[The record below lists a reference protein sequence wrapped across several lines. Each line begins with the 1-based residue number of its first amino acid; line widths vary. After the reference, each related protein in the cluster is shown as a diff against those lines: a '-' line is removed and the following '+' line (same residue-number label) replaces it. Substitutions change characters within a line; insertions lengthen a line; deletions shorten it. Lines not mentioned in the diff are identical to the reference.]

1 MDCNPDFL
9 RARVTIVVDNLTI
22 IRKERKTMDID
33 PDDDIFQETTEIG
46 SDELLS
52 DDHLRLPETA
62 SMLVRLHALRAWLT
76 RRMRDT
82 ELEIG
87 NAALRLQEGMREDPQ
102 EAHPRRRERER
113 LQAQMLQIQQ
123 TLQQAQ
129 QSLDAYEEAQ
139 SLLEESVAHT
149 TTGERVLVEYFLTL
163 EELLQDIPQDLATNA
178 PGFPRRKALM
188 DVLNRI
194 EHVSSSG
201 EEE

>member
-1 MDCNPDFL
+1 
-9 RARVTIVVDNLTI
+9 
-22 IRKERKTMDID
+22 MDID

-87 NAALRLQEGMREDPQ
+87 NAALRLQESMQEDPQ

-113 LQAQMLQIQQ
+113 LQAQMQQLQQ

-163 EELLQDIPQDLATNA
+163 EELLQDIPQDHATNA
-178 PGFPRRKALM
+178 PGSPRRKALM

-194 EHVSSSG
+194 EHVSSSA

>member
-1 MDCNPDFL
+1 MDCNLDFL
-9 RARVTIVVDNLTI
+9 RAHVTIVVDNLTI

-87 NAALRLQEGMREDPQ
+87 NAALRLQESMQEDPQ
-102 EAHPRRRERER
+102 EAHPRR
-113 LQAQMLQIQQ
+113 
-123 TLQQAQ
+123 
-129 QSLDAYEEAQ
+129 
-139 SLLEESVAHT
+139 
-149 TTGERVLVEYFLTL
+149 
-163 EELLQDIPQDLATNA
+163 
-178 PGFPRRKALM
+178 
-188 DVLNRI
+188 
-194 EHVSSSG
+194 
-201 EEE
+201 